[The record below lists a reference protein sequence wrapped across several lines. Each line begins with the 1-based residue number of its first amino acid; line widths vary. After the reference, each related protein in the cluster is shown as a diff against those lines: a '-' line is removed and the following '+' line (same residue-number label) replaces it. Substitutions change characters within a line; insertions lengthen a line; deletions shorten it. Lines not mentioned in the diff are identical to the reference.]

1 VAVASI
7 NPVKLSSTW
16 PQFEARAKSTFHR
29 LFDIHRQFTWRLLAL
44 TFLPVGAP
52 DNCCKHNQLGVELIQ
67 DTFTHTLIHTHTH
80 LGVSV
85 VPLPPT

>member
-7 NPVKLSSTW
+7 KPVKLSSTW
-16 PQFEARAKSTFHR
+16 PQFAARAKNTFRR

-52 DNCCKHNQLGVELIQ
+52 DNCCKHNQLGVELI
-67 DTFTHTLIHTHTH
+67 HTHTHTH